1 MEISAFSE
9 TKELMDWLLDDR
21 INPEVNRDVL
31 VKRLKRSWVPE
42 KAITTPVIKGEFL
55 SGDTKARRKARE
67 DKLEHR
73 AKMFMVA
80 QDIRKK
86 YNQGVDSIDLQKRYQ
101 LSKSQVEKI
110 VTKNEWYNIHWEGT
124 RVPPHFEETVKNLKE
139 KKYEVDQDSGV
150 V

>member
-1 MEISAFSE
+1 MEINAFGE
-9 TKELMDWLLDDR
+9 IKEVMDWLLDSR
-21 INPEVNRDVL
+21 IHPECNRDVL

-42 KAITTPVIKGEFL
+42 KALTTPVIKPFGT
-55 SGDTKARRKARE
+55 GDTKARRKARE

-124 RVPPHFEETVKNLKE
+124 KVPPHFEETVKNLKE
-139 KKYEVDQDSGV
+139 KKYEVGQDSGTA
-150 V
+150 

>member
-1 MEISAFSE
+1 MEISAFGE
-9 TKELMDWLLDDR
+9 TKEIMDWLEDLR
-21 INPEVNRDVL
+21 CNPEINRDVL
-31 VKRLKRSWVPE
+31 VKRLKRNWIPE
-42 KAITTPVIKGEFL
+42 KAINFPVIKGVL

>member
-1 MEISAFSE
+1 MEISAFGE
-9 TKELMDWLLDDR
+9 TKEIMDWLEDSR
-21 INPEVNRDVL
+21 VNPECNRDVL

-42 KAITTPVIKGEFL
+42 KAITYPVIKGVGA
-55 SGDTKARRKARE
+55 GDTKARRKARE

-124 RVPPHFEETVKNLKE
+124 RVPPHFEEAVKSLKE
-139 KKYEVDQDSGV
+139 KKYEVDQDTTIA
-150 V
+150 